1 MADDITPPDQND
13 ETGTPDDNG
22 NGDGVPGAPTARVLP
37 RLIEDEMRESFI
49 DYSMSV
55 IVQRA
60 LPDVRDGL
68 KPVHRRI
75 LYAMHEAGLQPNRP
89 YKKSATVVGDV
100 LGKYHPHGDTAV
112 YDSLVRMVQD
122 FSLRYPLIDGQGNFG
137 SIDGDSAAA
146 YRYTEARLAPLAT
159 EMLADIDKE
168 TVDTSPNFD
177 DRLTE
182 PRVLPARVPN
192 LLVNGSSG
200 IAVGMATNIP
210 PHNLREVVAACV
222 HLIDNPEADTGALM
236 QFVRGPDFPTG
247 GVIYGRDGIR
257 DAYETGRGRVIVRA
271 RAEIEEKEGG
281 RERIIV
287 TEVPFQVNKARLIE
301 HIAELVRD
309 KKLEGI
315 SDLRD
320 ESDKRIRVV
329 IELKRDAIPHIVL
342 NQLFKHT
349 QMQST
354 FGVIML
360 ALVGGVPRVLPLKD
374 MLRHFVDHRHDV
386 VVRRTEFELRK
397 AKEREHILEG
407 LKIAVDN
414 IDEVIAI
421 IRGSE
426 TTDEAG
432 DRLQARFGLSERQS
446 DAILNMRLARLTGLE
461 IEQLEAEL
469 GEIRA
474 QIADLEDILASRERR
489 FTIIKEELLEVA
501 DKYGDERRT
510 DILGD
515 QAGLSIEDL
524 IADEEMVITVS
535 HHGYIKRIPADTYR
549 AQARGGRGI
558 AGMATKEEDW
568 VESVFLASTHD
579 YLMFFT
585 QQGQCYWLKVHE
597 IPQGTRTSRGKP
609 VVNLI
614 NIDPDDRVAALVPV
628 REFSHDRY
636 LIFATR
642 NGTVKKTVLSAYG
655 NPRKVGLNAINVLEG
670 DELID
675 VQLSDGAC
683 QVVLA
688 THDGMAIRFPEQHVR
703 EMGRATT
710 GVRGITLEEGDYV
723 VGMVVVKAANHIL
736 VVTEQGLG
744 KRTDVEAY
752 RLQRRGGKG
761 VINVKMTER
770 TGHVVAIKDVHPGD
784 ELVLITRH
792 GIVNRQPVDGIRVIG
807 RNTQGVKLVNLG
819 EGDCVMD
826 VARVVGE
833 DEEPKPIA
841 TDGGEVQEIVD
852 SSALEEALGI
862 EGGEDAGEADAAPP
876 PVEDLVDELDEGGD
890 EPPPDSIDDL
900 FRGDTE

>member
-1 MADDITPPDQND
+1 MSDDITPPEPTGHD
-13 ETGTPDDNG
+13 ENG
-22 NGDGVPGAPTARVLP
+22 ADGGAPAGAPLSRVLP

-75 LYAMHEAGLQPNRP
+75 LFAMHEAGLGPSRP

-100 LGKYHPHGDTAV
+100 LGKYHPHGDSAV
-112 YDSLVRMVQD
+112 YDSMVRMVQD

-137 SIDGDSAAA
+137 SIDGDNAAA

-159 EMLADIDKE
+159 EMLADIDKD
-168 TVDTSPNFD
+168 TVDESPNFD

-182 PRVLPARVPN
+182 PKVLPARVPN

-222 HLIDNPEADTGALM
+222 HLIDHPEAGVDELM
-236 QFVRGPDFPTG
+236 AFVRGPDFPTG
-247 GVIYGRDGIR
+247 GVIYGQTGIR
-257 DAYETGRGRVIVRA
+257 EAYESGRGRVVVRA
-271 RAEIEEKEGG
+271 RASIEEKEGG

-287 TEVPFQVNKARLIE
+287 TEIPFMVNKSRLIE
-301 HIAELVRD
+301 NIAELVRD

-320 ESDKRIRVV
+320 ESDKRIRIV
-329 IELKRDAIPHIVL
+329 IEVKRDAIPHIVL
-342 NQLFKHT
+342 NQLYKHT

-360 ALVGGVPRVLPLKD
+360 SLVGGVPRVLALKE
-374 MLRHFVDHRHDV
+374 MLQYFIDHRHDV
-386 VVRRTEFELRK
+386 VVRRTQFELRK
-397 AKEREHILEG
+397 AREREHILEG
-407 LKIAVDN
+407 LKIAVDH

-432 DRLQARFGLSERQS
+432 DRLRERFGLSERQS

-469 GEIRA
+469 SEIRA
-474 QIADLEDILASRERR
+474 QIADLDDILASRDRR
-489 FTIIKEELLEVA
+489 FQIIKDELQEVA

-510 DILGD
+510 DILGYT
-515 QAGLSIEDL
+515 AGFSIEDL

-535 HHGYIKRIPADTYR
+535 HQGYIKRIPSDTYQ
-549 AQARGGRGI
+549 AQARGGRGKS
-558 AGMATKEEDW
+558 GMATKEEDW

-597 IPQGTRTSRGKP
+597 IPQGSRTSRGKP

-614 NIDPDDRVAALVPV
+614 NIDRDDKIAALVPV

-655 NPRKVGLNAINVLEG
+655 NPRKVGLNAINVLDG
-670 DELID
+670 DVLID

-710 GVRGITLEEGDYV
+710 GVRGIVLEEGDYV
-723 VGMVVVKAANHIL
+723 VGMVVVKAANHLL

-744 KRTDVEAY
+744 KRTLVDAY

-761 VINVKMTER
+761 VINVKITEK
-770 TGHVVAIKDVHPGD
+770 TGRVVAIKDVHPDD
-784 ELVLITRH
+784 ELVLITRQ
-792 GIVNRQPVDGIRVIG
+792 GIVNRQPVDGIRIIG

-819 EGDCVMD
+819 DGDQVMD
-826 VARVVGE
+826 VARVVNEDAPQPIAAGE
-833 DEEPKPIA
+833 D
-841 TDGGEVQEIVD
+841 GEVQEMVDSEALEAALGLEGDDDEGDADDLLSVDDIVD
-852 SSALEEALGI
+852 EVMDDDDDGP
-862 EGGEDAGEADAAPP
+862 D
-876 PVEDLVDELDEGGD
+876 
-890 EPPPDSIDDL
+890 PDSIDDL
-900 FRGDTE
+900 YRGETE